1 MACSGLHRED
11 RKAEEVERQKWEYCY
26 FGQISVLG
34 NLWGD
39 SPSVWFM
46 NEDGQTKEDAS
57 IRGGYGEKEVAVTLH
72 KLGNEGWEMIA
83 PIPISDGNL
92 LFIFKR
98 PKE

>member
-11 RKAEEVERQKWEYCY
+11 RKAEEVEMQKWEYCY

-46 NEDGQTKEDAS
+46 NEDGQTQEDAS
-57 IRGGYGEKEVAVTLH
+57 IQEGGEKEVAVTLH